1 MVEVD
6 RESPAE
12 SQDDVGRRPE
22 AITWRE
28 ILVVCAG
35 YVLLTVLMTWPI
47 ALHLGTR
54 HVRNPDMYV
63 SAWTLAWVEHQVV
76 RDPIHLFDAN
86 MYYPVRRSLAF
97 GESHLPQ
104 ALLAAPVLA
113 VGGSPL
119 LAYNVVF
126 LLSFI
131 LCGVSAYA
139 LGRELGASRPAAFLA
154 GVGYSFCAYRFDH
167 IVHLQTLSAQWLPL
181 AVLFLLRA
189 ARTGKIRDLLGFV
202 SFSLLQMFS
211 SGYYALLM
219 GPLLGAVFLAVWSQ
233 TSRARR
239 MRILAAFISIG
250 ILAFVLTEPYRAVQR
265 EYHFERTREEC
276 VYWSAR
282 WRSYLSPG
290 PYVALPHHVV
300 LRRAF
305 YDAEPLYP
313 GVVFLALGFAG
324 LALVRSRG
332 GRVAVVIAGVGLL
345 LSLGPDVHLGPLTIP
360 GPYDL
365 LRHLPGGAMAR
376 TPCRNAVAALLGLDL
391 LAALAW
397 TRLSRGRRWG
407 SAAGVVLVSLA
418 VVDALPVRL
427 HESIRPIPGAPA
439 SAHWLAA
446 APRGAVLEL
455 PWVRWSDAALYAYWS
470 TVHWQPMVNGY
481 ASFEPQVEPTHYA
494 LGLLGQR
501 WPNAQLAH
509 LLRQRGVRYVV
520 VHTERLRPAARA
532 RVLATPAPP
541 GVHLVAQLDSDLVY
555 EIEPT
560 AAKAGAPATA
570 EPRASGS

>member
-1 MVEVD
+1 MVEAD
-6 RESPAE
+6 RELPYRTTSG
-12 SQDDVGRRPE
+12 VGARHE
-22 AITWRE
+22 AVRSRE
-28 ILVVCAG
+28 ILVVCAA
-35 YVLLTVLMTWPI
+35 YALLTVLMTWPL
-47 ALHLGTR
+47 ARHLGTR

-63 SAWTLAWVEHQVV
+63 SAWTLAWVGHQAV
-76 RDPIHLFDAN
+76 RDPAHLFDAN
-86 MYYPVRRSLAF
+86 MYHPVRRSLAF

-113 VGGSPL
+113 LGGSPL

-126 LLSFI
+126 LLTFV
-131 LCGVSAYA
+131 LCGVSAHA
-139 LGRELGASRPAAFLA
+139 LARELGAGPPGAFLA
-154 GVGYSFCAYRFDH
+154 GVGYAFCAYRFDH
-167 IVHLQTLSAQWLPL
+167 VVHLQSLSAQWLPL

-189 ARTGKIRDLLGFV
+189 ARTGRVRDLAGFV

-219 GPLLGAVFLAVWSQ
+219 GPLLGVVLLAVWRQ
-233 TSRARR
+233 TSARS
-239 MRILAAFISIG
+239 RIRVLAALLSIG
-250 ILAFVLTEPYRAVQR
+250 ILAFVLATPYRTVLR
-265 EYHFERTREEC
+265 EHGFERTREEC

-282 WRSYLSPG
+282 WRSYISPG
-290 PYVALPHHVV
+290 PYVTLPHHVV

-313 GVVFLALGFAG
+313 GVVFLVLGFAG

-332 GRVAVVIAGVGLL
+332 GRVALLIAGVGLL
-345 LSLGPDVHLGPLTIP
+345 LSLGPDMHLGPLKVP

-407 SAAGVVLVSLA
+407 SAAGAVLVLVA
-418 VVDALPVRL
+418 VVDAYPARL
-427 HESIRPIPGAPA
+427 GESIRRIPPAPE

-455 PWVRWSDAALYAYWS
+455 PWVQWSDAALYAYWS

-481 ASFEPQVEPTHYA
+481 ASFEPQVEPTHHA

-501 WPNAQLAH
+501 WPNAHLAR
-509 LLRQRGVRYVV
+509 LLRERGVRYVV
-520 VHTERLRPAARA
+520 VHTQRLQSGARA
-532 RVLATPAPP
+532 RVLSTSAPEDVRLAARL
-541 GVHLVAQLDSDLVY
+541 GSDLIY
-555 EIEPT
+555 EIQPSP
-560 AAKAGAPATA
+560 AKASAAGP
-570 EPRASGS
+570 